1 MTAENSQRALARPHF
16 SSGVHW
22 PLGCPLGL
30 FIGRSPV
37 RNFHRAAGR
46 RPLGILIGRTTDQKS
61 QRASSSFFTARS
73 AGASSGARPL
83 RYLSGHSQARW
94 DISSGTRPFRCPSGQ
109 KAALHPCFTIVEI
122 EHVLPGE
129 LETESETVTVTVTV
143 TDTETKQPTMY
154 PNPAPGSDD
163 KDPKEDQDPSKE
175 VSVQAGKSCEG
186 PKVDKWTLG
195 EGPEWR
201 ERKDKI
207 NPKSGP
213 ILMSEIEGWS
223 DEFTQNRSWTK
234 CLGYSHKLFDQ
245 PSNRLYGKFTEGSHP
260 T

>member
-1 MTAENSQRALARPHF
+1 MFQRAKGGP
-16 SSGVHW
+16 
-22 PLGCPLGL
+22 
-30 FIGRSPV
+30 
-37 RNFHRAAGR
+37 
-46 RPLGILIGRTTDQKS
+46 
-61 QRASSSFFTARS
+61 
-73 AGASSGARPL
+73 
-83 RYLSGHSQARW
+83 
-94 DISSGTRPFRCPSGQ
+94 
-109 KAALHPCFTIVEI
+109 PCFTIVEI

-129 LETESETVTVTVTV
+129 LETESETETVTVTV

-175 VSVQAGKSCEG
+175 VSMQAGKSCEG

-245 PSNRLYGKFTEGSHP
+245 PSNRLYGKSVPKDLTPLNYGAVLSLIRLDIVSALLESNFLLVQQ
-260 T
+260 